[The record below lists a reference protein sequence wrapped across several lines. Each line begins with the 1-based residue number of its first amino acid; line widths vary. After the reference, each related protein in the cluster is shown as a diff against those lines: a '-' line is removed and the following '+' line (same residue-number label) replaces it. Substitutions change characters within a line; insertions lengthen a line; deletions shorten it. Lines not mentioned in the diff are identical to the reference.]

1 MAINNQK
8 IYSDLDLR
16 FNTQPGNKDV
26 AMSYN
31 EQAVIRS
38 VKNLLLTKPYERLF
52 QPELSSQVDN
62 LLFEP
67 ITALTGNL
75 LKSEIVRVINNWE
88 PRVQIASVDVV
99 AIPEQ
104 NGYTVSLF
112 FYIGNQVQPTAI
124 NLVLKRSR

>member
-1 MAINNQK
+1 MVNNNQK
-8 IYSDLDLR
+8 LYSDIDLR
-16 FNTQPGNKDV
+16 FNTQPGNKDI

-38 VKNLLLTKPYERLF
+38 IKNLLLTKPYERLF
-52 QPELSSQVDN
+52 QPDLSSQVDN

-67 ITALTGNL
+67 ITSLTGNL
-75 LKSEIVRVINNWE
+75 LKDEILRIIQNWE
-88 PRVQIASVDVV
+88 PRAKVASIDVV

-112 FYIGNQVQPTAI
+112 FYVGNRLQPTAI